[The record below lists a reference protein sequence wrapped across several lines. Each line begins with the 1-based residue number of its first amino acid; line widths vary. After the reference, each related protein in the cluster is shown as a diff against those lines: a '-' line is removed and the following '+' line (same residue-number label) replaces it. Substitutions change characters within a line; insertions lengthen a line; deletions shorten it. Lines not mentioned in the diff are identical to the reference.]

1 MSVSKNTIEKIGH
14 RACLREMT
22 GQTYSIYAST
32 STLSRAL
39 FHGTFFGGWV
49 FKVKIEKKRQE
60 RYKVWNVRNNLIYNL
75 WKNQVI
81 LIEIENVP

>member
-32 STLSRAL
+32 STYFTVHFSVA
-39 FHGTFFGGWV
+39 GGKG
-49 FKVKIEKKRQE
+49 FQSKSLKKTGKVQSLE
-60 RYKVWNVRNNLIYNL
+60 RKEQFNI
-75 WKNQVI
+75 
-81 LIEIENVP
+81 

>member
-32 STLSRAL
+32 STYFTVHFSVA
-39 FHGTFFGGWV
+39 GGKG
-49 FKVKIEKKRQE
+49 FQSKSLKKQE
-60 RYKVWNVRNNLIYNL
+60 RYKVWSVRNNLIYNL
-75 WKNQVI
+75 WKNHVI
-81 LIEIENVP
+81 LIEIENFP

>member
-1 MSVSKNTIEKIGH
+1 MVTPPKEKKLSDGFFNLSLNVPYQCLFRKNPIEKIGH

-39 FHGTFFGGWV
+39 FHGTFFGGWKQG
-49 FKVKIEKKRQE
+49 FSK
-60 RYKVWNVRNNLIYNL
+60 
-75 WKNQVI
+75 
-81 LIEIENVP
+81 

>member
-39 FHGTFFGGWV
+39 FHGTFFGGWRQGFSKKK
-49 FKVKIEKKRQE
+49 FKKTGKVQSLE
-60 RYKVWNVRNNLIYNL
+60 RK
-75 WKNQVI
+75 
-81 LIEIENVP
+81 E